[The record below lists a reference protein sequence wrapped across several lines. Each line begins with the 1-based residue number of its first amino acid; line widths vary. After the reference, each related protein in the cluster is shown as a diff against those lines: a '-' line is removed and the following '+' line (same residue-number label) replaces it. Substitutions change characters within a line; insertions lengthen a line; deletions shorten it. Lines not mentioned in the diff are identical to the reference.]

1 MTKILNKY
9 SKCHDKNLY
18 KFYDNYIKFVQTLYG
33 DGAINNSVINK
44 NKLFLE
50 STNLSSLAC
59 DDDKF
64 SSLSTSAMLAR
75 GEVPEVHRRTADN
88 YMVIKK
94 IYGTPV
100 VQPRINNKDRALLAK
115 YDFNPLE
122 CSTIKQI
129 NEELAFLKRWSMS
142 LEKNLRND
150 ANEIIQIRAKELKFL
165 VASRYVNLTSEV
177 YAGYKA
183 LERYFEEISKY

>member
-1 MTKILNKY
+1 MEMGKINTTLLNR
-9 SKCHDKNLY
+9 D
-18 KFYDNYIKFVQTLYG
+18 
-33 DGAINNSVINK
+33 
-44 NKLFLE
+44 NKLFIE
-50 STNLSSLAC
+50 STNLSALSS

-75 GEVPEVHRRTADN
+75 GEVPDSHRRIADN

-100 VQPRINNKDRALLAK
+100 VIPRIDNREKSLLAK

-122 CSTIKQI
+122 FSTIKQI

-142 LEKNLRND
+142 LEKNLKAD
-150 ANEIIQIRAKELKFL
+150 ADEILQIRAKELKFL
-165 VASRYVNLTSEV
+165 AASRYVNLSSEI
-177 YAGYKA
+177 YGGYKA

>member
-1 MTKILNKY
+1 M
-9 SKCHDKNLY
+9 
-18 KFYDNYIKFVQTLYG
+18 
-33 DGAINNSVINK
+33 
-44 NKLFLE
+44 FLE
-50 STNLSSLAC
+50 STSLSSLAC

-75 GEVPEVHRRTADN
+75 GEVPEAHRRTADN

-94 IYGTPV
+94 VYGSPV
-100 VQPRINNKDRALLAK
+100 VQPRINNQERALLAK

-122 CSTIKQI
+122 YSTIKQI
-129 NEELAFLKRWSMS
+129 NEELSYLKRWSMS

-165 VASRYVNLTSEV
+165 VASRYVNLTSEI

>member
-1 MTKILNKY
+1 M
-9 SKCHDKNLY
+9 
-18 KFYDNYIKFVQTLYG
+18 
-33 DGAINNSVINK
+33 
-44 NKLFLE
+44 E

-64 SSLSTSAMLAR
+64 SSLSMSAMLAR

-94 IYGTPV
+94 IYGSPV
-100 VQPRINNKDRALLAK
+100 VQPRINNKDRALLTK

-122 CSTIKQI
+122 FSTIKQI
-129 NEELAFLKRWSMS
+129 NEELSFLKRWSMS
-142 LEKNLRND
+142 LEVNLRND

-165 VASRYVNLTSEV
+165 VASRYVNLTSEI
-177 YAGYKA
+177 YSGYKA